1 MEELGQIII
10 QKELCIIQCDRC
22 GTNFSRL
29 THLRRHFNNKRVCKP
44 VLQDIPIK
52 ELIEKYKIKKGC
64 YKCENCGKEY
74 KTAAGKCKHKKK
86 CLVNPAIIEKKNID
100 KLETELKSVK
110 DDKQELE
117 AKVQQLLLEKTQA
130 QEANAKIINNNNNSH
145 NNTNNYNTINVIIK
159 NYGEEKEMSE
169 KEIKRLVEVAM
180 KKCNNIAGVPWDALN
195 HVLQQKHFNP
205 KYPEN
210 QNLKLTNISSPIM
223 DVYTNNKW
231 RKVPFAE
238 QIKIIIESLMEFIE
252 SKNHLAVNISKNY
265 WEELYEKLDEFLL
278 KGENKKYYNKVET
291 SMKCQL
297 YNETQDIMEHNKI
310 KSQNAEVAS

>member
-1 MEELGQIII
+1 MEKNII
-10 QKELCIIQCDRC
+10 QIHKNIIRCDRC
-22 GTNFSRL
+22 GNSFTTIAN
-29 THLRRHFNNKRVCKP
+29 LRKHFNRKNICEPLLKN
-44 VLQDIPIK
+44 IPIE
-52 ELIEKYKIKKGC
+52 ELKEKYKVRKGC

-74 KTAAGKCKHKKK
+74 KSANGKYKHKKK
-86 CLVNPAIIEKKNID
+86 CLLNVALIEKKNID

-117 AKVQQLLLEKTQA
+117 EKVQQLLLEKTQA
-130 QEANAKIINNNNNSH
+130 FEANAKIINNTNNSH

-169 KEIKRLVEVAM
+169 QEIKRLVEVAL

-252 SKNHLAVNISKNY
+252 SKNHLVVDISKNY
-265 WEELYEKLDEFLL
+265 WEELYEKLEEFLL

-297 YNETQDIMEHNKI
+297 YNETQDIMEYNKI
-310 KSQNAEVAS
+310 KSGKMETGN